1 MTHWLIIARGCACTW
16 CVPGLTQC
24 CFVALQQLVACVCQ
38 RSSDSAAMAMTTSD
52 AAAVPGTPAAAA
64 CFGRGYCGGYCGV
77 PGAKWC
83 GVQSKQCPWTRKYET
98 YHPTYI
104 KLSDPTPKGPP
115 AYNIYVMIYNRCA
128 IPRQFVYNTYI
139 ICTTK
144 KTISLQYLYLHILYA
159 ICTYYLYN
167 VCTILVQCVYNTYT
181 ICLGYL
187 YIMSTICT

>member
-1 MTHWLIIARGCACTW
+1 MMTIRFDTLDLTPWSPRKRCFSRVGGPNAMTHWLIIARGCACTW

-115 AYNIYVMIYNRCA
+115 AYNIYVMI
-128 IPRQFVYNTYI
+128 
-139 ICTTK
+139 
-144 KTISLQYLYLHILYA
+144 LGMLHDI
-159 ICTYYLYN
+159 
-167 VCTILVQCVYNTYT
+167 VLVV
-181 ICLGYL
+181 
-187 YIMSTICT
+187 